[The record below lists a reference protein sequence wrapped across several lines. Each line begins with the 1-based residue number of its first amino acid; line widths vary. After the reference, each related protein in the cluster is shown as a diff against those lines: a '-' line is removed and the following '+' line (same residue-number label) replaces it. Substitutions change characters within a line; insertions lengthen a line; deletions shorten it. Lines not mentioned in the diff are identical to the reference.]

1 MRLKLRHIARII
13 APLGVAIAV
22 LASANAA
29 SAQPRDMRDSK
40 ASARF
45 TVPAQNFAPARIS
58 QFAPMDL
65 PRDMLGVQFAAKL
78 ISASQAKSIA
88 LRHVPGSE
96 FLDIKLVGGNTY
108 IVRVIK
114 NGRRIDVRIDAAT
127 GRVK

>member
-1 MRLKLRHIARII
+1 MKLKLRHIAPWGL
-13 APLGVAIAV
+13 AFAV
-22 LASANAA
+22 LASANVA
-29 SAQPRDMRDSK
+29 SAQPRDMRDGK
-40 ASARF
+40 AAVQF
-45 TVPAQNFAPARIS
+45 TVPTQSFAPARIS
-58 QFAPMDL
+58 QFAPLDR
-65 PRDMLGVQFAAKL
+65 PRDMLGVQFAATA

-114 NGRRIDVRIDAAT
+114 DGRRIDVRIDATT